1 MEKEMINMI
10 LPIHPTNYNNLNS
23 FLNKDIARNYF
34 ILLGLASK
42 KSVYNKIYGEY
53 KEGELIALLFQ
64 RNSGTLQFF
73 APGEFDVEGFINLIS
88 TLEYNSLIGS
98 KSYCDK
104 FLNKGIF
111 TKVDDG
117 AYISKL
123 DKDYEMNTFIHQY
136 AIRNIEIDDLDEIV
150 ELYRG
155 IFKSFAPKEVMEEKL
170 KSGRGRGVC
179 IVEDGRI
186 ISVVQTDFEK
196 EDAAIIVGVGTK
208 EEYQHKGMATECLEY
223 LCRILLKEGKN
234 LFLQYDNLEAG
245 HIYERMGFRRIDQ
258 MLHYKK

>member
-1 MEKEMINMI
+1 MIS
-10 LPIHPTNYNNLNS
+10 PIHPTDYSNLRS

-42 KSVYNKIYGEY
+42 KPVYNKIYGEY
-53 KEGELIALLFQ
+53 KEGELVALLFQ

-73 APGEFDVEGFINLIS
+73 APGEFDVERFINLIA
-88 TLEYNSLIGS
+88 TLEYNSLIGP
-98 KSYCDK
+98 KSYCHK

-111 TKVDDG
+111 SGIEDG

-123 DKDYEMNTFIHQY
+123 DKDYKMNTFINQY
-136 AIRNIEIDDLDEIV
+136 YIRSIEIDDLDEIV

-155 IFKSFAPKEVMEEKL
+155 IFKSFAPKEVMGEKL

-179 IVEDGRI
+179 IVEGGKV
-186 ISVVQTDFEK
+186 ISVAQTDFEK

-223 LCRILLKEGKN
+223 LCRILLKEGKS

-245 HIYERMGFRRIDQ
+245 YIYEKMGFHRIDQ
-258 MLHYKK
+258 VMYYKK

>member
-1 MEKEMINMI
+1 MIS
-10 LPIHPTNYNNLNS
+10 PIHPHNYSNLNY

-42 KSVYNKIYGEY
+42 KPVYNKIYGEY
-53 KEGELIALLFQ
+53 KEGELVALLFQ

-73 APGEFDVEGFINLIS
+73 APGEFDVEGFINLIA
-88 TLEYNSLIGS
+88 TLEYNSLIGP

-104 FLNKGIF
+104 FLNKSIF
-111 TKVDDG
+111 NEIEDG

-123 DKDYEMNTFIHQY
+123 DKDYKMNNFINQY
-136 AIRNIEIDDLDEIV
+136 DIRSIEIQDLDEIV
-150 ELYRG
+150 ELYKG

-179 IVEDGRI
+179 IVEDGKI
-186 ISVVQTDFEK
+186 VSVVQTDFEK
-196 EDAAIIVGVGTK
+196 EDGAIIVGVGTK
-208 EEYQHKGMATECLEY
+208 KEYQHKGLATECLQY
-223 LCRILLKEGKN
+223 LCRILLKEGKS

-245 HIYERMGFRRIDQ
+245 YIYERIGFCRIDQ
-258 MLHYKK
+258 VMHYKK